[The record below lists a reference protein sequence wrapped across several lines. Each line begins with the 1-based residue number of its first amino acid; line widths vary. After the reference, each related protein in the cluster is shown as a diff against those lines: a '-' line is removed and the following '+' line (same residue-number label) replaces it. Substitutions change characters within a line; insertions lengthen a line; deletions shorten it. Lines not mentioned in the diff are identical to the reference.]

1 MNRFIA
7 ILAVLPLVF
16 GVAAQAAGESQRGSA
31 YNFVFQA
38 IEGKPLPLAEYRGKA
53 VLVVNVASFCG
64 FTHQYTGLQ
73 ALYEK
78 YAARGLVVL
87 GVPANDFGEQEPG
100 TNAEI
105 VQFCQGAFN
114 VTFPLTEK
122 VVVKGKQAHPF
133 YAWAKDILGKQGTPA
148 WNFHK
153 LLVGR
158 DGHLLSGFASAVEPD
173 APEIVTAIEA
183 ALGAGA

>member
-1 MNRFIA
+1 MNRFVA
-7 ILAVLPLVF
+7 ILAILPML
-16 GVAAQAAGESQRGSA
+16 AAAAAHAGEQNQKGSA
-31 YNFVFQA
+31 YDFTFQA
-38 IEGKPLPLAEYRGKA
+38 IEGKPLPLSDYRGKV

-100 TNAEI
+100 SNAEI
-105 VQFCQGAFN
+105 AQFCQGAFN
-114 VTFPLTEK
+114 VTFPLAEK
-122 VVVKGKQAHPF
+122 VVVKGNAADPF
-133 YAWAKDILGKQGTPA
+133 YAWAKSVLGKTGTPA

-153 LLVGR
+153 LLIDR
-158 DGHLLSGFASAVEPD
+158 DGHLVTGFASAVEPD
-173 APEIVTAIEA
+173 APEMVKAIEA
-183 ALGAGA
+183 ALSAGA